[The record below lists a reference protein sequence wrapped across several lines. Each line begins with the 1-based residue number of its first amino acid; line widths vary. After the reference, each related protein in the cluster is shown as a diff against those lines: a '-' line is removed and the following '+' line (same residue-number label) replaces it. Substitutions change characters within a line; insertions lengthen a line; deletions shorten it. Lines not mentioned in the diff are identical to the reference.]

1 MISIELCYPIILS
14 LPVSIAFLYNKHVNI
29 YTFIYMIFIINI
41 IMANFEKASWP
52 FQYYG
57 LVSFC
62 IAAILNERL
71 LKFILHIIRK

>member
-1 MISIELCYPIILS
+1 MNSIELYYPIILS
-14 LPVSIAFLYNKHVNI
+14 LPVSVAFLYNKHNNI
-29 YTFIYMIFIINI
+29 YTFIYMIFMINI

-62 IAAILNERL
+62 IAAIINERF
-71 LKFILHIIRK
+71 LKLILHLIRK